1 MDLFRVVMTELR
13 PRSEQMWFCIAA
25 RNNSSAATVR
35 SLTCAISKMKST
47 TLSSK
52 TGAASDS
59 CACGVL
65 TQKVQHGLLLPREA
79 PCMTDHCLADFLL
92 RDPQIVNASDLG
104 QNEPQTYSPLR
115 QRAIFLALLRGQLRV
130 YGRGRMLIGMPI
142 LIIVLVLMP
151 MFVFVCVV
159 MPAMFVVDV
168 LRLVRGLAFA
178 TFNRGR
184 LVQSCRTNA
193 SYSRSSSPFG
203 T

>member
-1 MDLFRVVMTELR
+1 MT
-13 PRSEQMWFCIAA
+13 
-25 RNNSSAATVR
+25 
-35 SLTCAISKMKST
+35 
-47 TLSSK
+47 
-52 TGAASDS
+52 
-59 CACGVL
+59 
-65 TQKVQHGLLLPREA
+65 
-79 PCMTDHCLADFLL
+79 
-92 RDPQIVNASDLG
+92 PQIVNASDLG

-115 QRAIFLALLRGQLRV
+115 QRAIFLALLQGQLRV

-184 LVQSCRTNA
+184 LVRKL
-193 SYSRSSSPFG
+193 PD
-203 T
+203 